1 MITYGRCRD
10 QAGPRQFEELGVDVT
25 ESTSELGVGWVDE
38 AEFEF
43 DRPRGLGVCSCRDD
57 LQSEWLSL

>member
-25 ESTSELGVGWVDE
+25 ESTSELCVGRVDE

-57 LQSEWLSL
+57 VQSEWL